1 MTDLNTI
8 RQEIAKLR
16 DGAVTASTIKS
27 QMEEQIRT
35 EVGQICNI
43 LPDCDGKD
51 AVLASAEALKA
62 DISAET
68 MEKFKTSLGEFI
80 DSAQKLNDEKIAEIE
95 NTISKWKEEVNNA

>member
-1 MTDLNTI
+1 MTDLNII

-43 LPDCDGKD
+43 LPDCGGKD

-68 MEKFKTSLGEFI
+68 MEKFKTNLGEFI